1 MLLSASPGV
10 EVLVNTTTAG
20 VQRTHVEGGRS
31 IDAAADD
38 SYVVVWS
45 STVGDGSGW
54 GVFARQ
60 FDSTGTPTSGEIAV
74 NTFTAG
80 DQNNAAVAVRDD
92 GSFVVVWQSRLQDG
106 SGQGVYAREFD
117 ATGTPVTAEIPVSVT
132 TAGNQQMP
140 AIALRAGGGYAI
152 AWSGKGPGDPN
163 GTYAR
168 VFADGGAALT
178 GEIAVND
185 TKEFAQVHAT
195 VAADDSGGFAVAWHG
210 NGGSDRKNVMFRHF
224 DGAGAPLSAEV
235 VVNETTAGI
244 QKTPSIAWSDGGH
257 FVVAWSGKGAGD
269 DDGIF
274 ARRIDGA
281 GTPLGSEI
289 LVNETVP
296 AKQTE
301 PSVTTTPG
309 GGFFV
314 AWAHDAGGGD
324 FDIVAREFDSTDT
337 PLSGDAVINSTLL
350 GIQRSPTAVA
360 VTGGARVAWSGP
372 GIGDKFGVFDPVVV
386 LSGESLVNTTT
397 AGQQR
402 THVEGGRAIGAAAD
416 DSYVV
421 VWSSTVGDGS
431 GWGVFARLFD
441 ATGTPTSGEIAVN
454 TFTAGDQNNA
464 AVAVRAD
471 GSFIVVWQSKLQ
483 DGSGQ
488 GTYAREFDATG
499 TPVTA
504 EIPVTVTTAG
514 NQQMPVITVLAGG
527 GYAIA
532 WSGKGP
538 GDPNGTYARVF
549 ADGGAPVTG
558 EIAVNET
565 KDFAQVYAT
574 IAADATGGFAVAWHG
589 NGGSDRKNIMFRHFD
604 GAGAPLSAEVV
615 VNETLAGIQKT
626 PSIAW
631 SSAGHFIVAWSGK
644 GTGDDSGIFA
654 RRIDGAGVPLGSE
667 ILVNETLP
675 GVQTNPSIAAIHGGG
690 FVVTWAHDA
699 GGGDFDIMAREI
711 DGTDTPVT
719 SDTIINTTIPG
730 RQWNP
735 SIVAVTDAVRIVWS
749 GPGEGDFFGV
759 FESSASVS
767 ECDEDDE
774 EGEDPEPL
782 GIFTPPTPED
792 DGEDDDECEDDDDGE
807 DGDD

>member
-1 MLLSASPGV
+1 LLSASPGV

-20 VQRTHVEGGRS
+20 VQRTHVQGGRS

-60 FDSTGTPTSGEIAV
+60 FDAAGTPTSGEIAV

-80 DQNNAAVAVRDD
+80 DQNNSAVAVRDD
-92 GSFVVVWQSRLQDG
+92 GSFVVVWQSKLQDG

-117 ATGTPVTAEIPVSVT
+117 ATGTPVTAEIPVTVT
-132 TAGNQQMP
+132 TTGNQQMP

-152 AWSGKGPGDPN
+152 AWSGRGPGDHN
-163 GTYAR
+163 GTFAR
-168 VFADGGAALT
+168 VFADGGAPVT
-178 GEIAVND
+178 GEIAVNET
-185 TKEFAQVHAT
+185 TKFAQVHAT
-195 VAADDSGGFAVAWHG
+195 IAGDDSGGFAVAWHG

-224 DGAGAPLSAEV
+224 DGAGAALSGEV
-235 VVNETTAGI
+235 VVNETLAGI

-257 FVVAWSGKGAGD
+257 FIVAWSGKGTGD

-281 GTPLGSEI
+281 GAPLGSEI
-289 LVNETVP
+289 LVNEFLLL
-296 AKQTE
+296 KQTE
-301 PSVTTTPG
+301 PSVSTTPG

-337 PLSGDAVINSTLL
+337 PISGDAIINSTIP
-350 GIQRSPTAVA
+350 GVQRSPTAVT
-360 VTGGARVAWSGP
+360 VTGGARIAWSGP
-372 GIGDKFGVFDPVVV
+372 GVGDKFGVFDPIVA
-386 LSGESLVNTTT
+386 LGAESLVNTTT
-397 AGQQR
+397 DGVQR
-402 THVEGGRAIGAAAD
+402 THVEGGRSIDAAAD

-454 TFTAGDQNNA
+454 TFTADDQNNA
-464 AVAVRAD
+464 AVAVRDD
-471 GSFIVVWQSKLQ
+471 GSFVVVWQSKLQ

-488 GTYAREFDATG
+488 GVYTREFDATG

-514 NQQMPVITVLAGG
+514 NQQLPVITVLSGG

-532 WSGKGP
+532 WSGAGP
-538 GDPNGTYARVF
+538 GDPNGTFARVF

-565 KDFAQVYAT
+565 KEFNQVYAT
-574 IAADATGGFAVAWHG
+574 IAADDSGGFAVAWHG
-589 NGGSDRKNIMFRHFD
+589 NGGSDRKNVMFRHFD
-604 GAGAPLSAEVV
+604 GTGAALSSEVV

-631 SSAGHFIVAWSGK
+631 SDAGHFLVAWSGK
-644 GTGDDSGIFA
+644 GAGDDSGIFV
-654 RRIDGAGVPLGSE
+654 RRIDGTGTPLGSE

-675 GVQTNPSIAAIHGGG
+675 DVQTNPSIAALPGGG
-690 FVVTWAHDA
+690 FFVTWAHHT
-699 GGGDFDIMAREI
+699 GGGDFDIVGREF
-711 DGTDTPVT
+711 DAADAPV
-719 SDTIINTTIPG
+719 SDDEIINTTIPG

-735 SIVAVTDAVRIVWS
+735 TVVAVSDGVRIVWS
-749 GPGEGDFFGV
+749 GPGEGDTFGV
-759 FESSASVS
+759 FETSVS
-767 ECDEDDE
+767 LSDEDCDRHHVGHDE
-774 EGEDPEPL
+774 GHPGQGHGHGHCD
-782 GIFTPPTPED
+782 
-792 DGEDDDECEDDDDGE
+792 
-807 DGDD
+807 